1 MSKSKK
7 ELRAQKK
14 AAREERQAKRVIQWI
29 ICGLIVLF
37 LVCFIGWAFMG

>member
-29 ICGLIVLF
+29 ICGLMALF
-37 LVCFIGWAFMG
+37 LIGIIGWAFMG